1 MQLGLGA
8 ICVALILASGAEAQA
23 QVFGF
28 GGQAGEA
35 DPDAPALYGAH
46 AFSDDSADPYVI
58 AVRSGGDLAAR
69 RSGFPNGCYGVVTSA
84 PTVEVQVAPDQSA
97 LTLFTAGRADTTLAV
112 LDPEGQWRCDDDG
125 SRRGTNAALSYSN
138 PAPGAWKVWVGDF
151 DDRQSDTLL
160 ILSDAAP
167 FSRPF
172 GAPNAR
178 ALDASAPT
186 LALSPGFMPDPVVLQ
201 VQTGYGFQLGS
212 MDIYG
217 EDATGRCPG
226 WTGETPTAEVN
237 WTGENGSLVFMAEG
251 EADVVMDVI
260 TPSGD
265 AICADDMGEVDER
278 AQLVFAPAEPGVYQV
293 FVGTYM
299 RFDRATNARLSV
311 SETPFEVN
319 EDPW

>member
-1 MQLGLGA
+1 MKLGMGA
-8 ICVALILASGAEAQA
+8 MCVALIMGCGVTAQA

-28 GGQAGEA
+28 GGQAGAA
-35 DPDAPALYGAH
+35 DPEAPALYGAH
-46 AFSDDSADPYVI
+46 AFSDEGPDPYVI

-84 PTVEVQVAPDQSA
+84 PTVEVQVAPGQAA

-112 LDPEGQWRCDDDG
+112 LDPDGQWRCDDDG
-125 SRRGTNAALSYSN
+125 ARRGTNAALSYSN
-138 PAPGAWKVWVGDF
+138 PVPGAWKVWVGDF

-178 ALDASAPT
+178 ALDAPVQT
-186 LALSPGFMPDPVVLQ
+186 LTLSPGFMPDPVVIDI
-201 VQTGYGFQLGS
+201 QTGYGFQLGS
-212 MDIYG
+212 MDVYG

-226 WTGETPTAEVN
+226 WTGEVPTAEIS
-237 WTGENGSLVFMAEG
+237 WTGENGPLVFMAEG

-265 AICADDMGEVDER
+265 AICSDDMGEVDDR

-299 RFDRATNARLSV
+299 RFDRATNAQLSI
-311 SETPFEVN
+311 SETPFSVN